1 MEARDTLAFEAL
13 TVLMMTR
20 AALPMSVL
28 PAEHPET
35 FLSPLLSV

>member
-20 AALPMSVL
+20 AALPK
-28 PAEHPET
+28 AEHPET